1 MVIYRSRILLLSF
14 LVVSLVG
21 ILIVPV
27 VSSQETLVPAWIKN
41 NAGWWAEDKISDS
54 AFLQGIQYLI
64 KEGIMVI
71 PSTETSESSRSQEV
85 PAWIK
90 NNAGWWAEDKIS
102 EVEFVNAI
110 QYLIKHGIIIV
121 NDGSL
126 CVNDLSEIF
135 GDSNIVVQDICDS
148 HESSEYTELVPFAER
163 SNLNSLGFR
172 GAEFS
177 EIKPSDTYRV
187 FMVDRKSTR
196 LNSSHT

>member
-1 MVIYRSRILLLSF
+1 MA
-14 LVVSLVG
+14 
-21 ILIVPV
+21 PV
-27 VSSQETLVPAWIKN
+27 VSSQAT
-41 NAGWWAEDKISDS
+41 
-54 AFLQGIQYLI
+54 
-64 KEGIMVI
+64 
-71 PSTETSESSRSQEV
+71 TV

-135 GDSNIVVQDICDS
+135 GDSNTVVQNICDL
-148 HESSEYTELVPFAER
+148 HKSSEYTELVPFVKN

-172 GAEFS
+172 GTEFS
-177 EIKPSDTYRV
+177 EIKPSDTYRI
-187 FMVDRKSTR
+187 FMVGGSTMFGSGE
-196 LNSSHT
+196 SSDETTIPGILQKIFDSDSSVQKIEVINAGMQG